1 MKKKLLLLTLVLT
14 MLVSLLSSC
23 SFLEQLGI
31 NLGGTST
38 PPPTTTADP
47 APKTAEELV
56 GLIGE
61 TMDELASYEARGT
74 MDFTFFIEGIEVKAQ
89 TVTTEI
95 VIDNEIDDYYYYNK
109 EASFFEAEALGISE
123 SSVSLD
129 AYHDGYYFL
138 LREEDGVV
146 TQKLT
151 SRISREKAIE
161 LQEKQAFKSSENED
175 DFDPF
180 NCTGKS
186 FEKKADGT
194 YTLSLSGYT
203 ATAIDSFWGSMDN
216 DEDIFDVQLLD
227 LNITITADN
236 EYRIKQMQMV
246 FVFKEAD
253 DPLQTPSASFTINMS
268 AYNAATKKT
277 DELDLANYPGANN
290 LDFIYDA
297 ERLWNERAEAKEGS
311 FILKTD
317 ETLYYG
323 GRRETVDSEVN
334 YVIYGNNPNGYYYS
348 VSSTTQDEGET
359 LLEYSNGKIKVTQD
373 GQTQTVPYTEK
384 DAKEFISELILIGEY
399 DPDRVKSISY
409 SGNGIYTLTVHST
422 FDEEMSEIFASFDA
436 ALYSVKQTF
445 TFTVTDGELS
455 HVCVRVV
462 GEAAYQGSVISYIIT
477 GELTFREVEQPGDT
491 ISLVK

>member
-1 MKKKLLLLTLVLT
+1 MKKKLLLLALVLT

-23 SFLEQLGI
+23 SFLEQIGI

-47 APKTAEELV
+47 TPKTAEELV
-56 GLIGE
+56 GLVKE
-61 TMDELASYEARGT
+61 AMDKLASYEARGT
-74 MDFTFFIEGIEVKAQ
+74 MDLTLFFEGIEVKSE
-89 TVTTEI
+89 TVITEI
-95 VIDNEIDDYYYYNK
+95 VIDNEIDDYYYYSK
-109 EASFFEAEALGISE
+109 EEMFIEAEALGINE

-138 LREEDGVV
+138 LREEDDVV
-146 TQKLT
+146 TQKLS

-161 LQEKQAFKSSENED
+161 LQKKQAWKNSENTD

-186 FEKKADGT
+186 FEKNADGT

-203 ATAIDSFWGSMDN
+203 ATAIDSFWGSMT
-216 DEDIFDVQLLD
+216 DEEDAQLLD
-227 LNITITADN
+227 LNFTITVDD

-246 FVFKEAD
+246 FVFKEAE
-253 DPLQTPSASFTINMS
+253 DPRQTPTASFTVNMS

-277 DELDLANYPGANN
+277 DELNLSNYPGANN

-311 FILKTD
+311 FILTTD

-323 GRRETVDSEVN
+323 GKRQTVDSEVN
-334 YVIYGNNPNGYYYS
+334 DVVYGVNPNGYYYT
-348 VSSTTQDEGET
+348 VSCTAQDEDEI
-359 LLEYSNGKIKVTQD
+359 LLEYSNGKIKVTQS
-373 GQTQTVPYTEK
+373 GQTQSVAYAEK
-384 DAKEFISELILIGEY
+384 EAKEFISDLILMTEY
-399 DPDRVKSISY
+399 DPDHVKSISY
-409 SGNGIYTLTVHST
+409 DGNGVYTLQVLPT
-422 FDEEMSEIFASFDA
+422 FEEELEEFFNSIGAE
-436 ALYSVKQTF
+436 LYSVKQTL
-445 TFTVTDGELS
+445 TFTVTNGELTR
-455 HVCVRVV
+455 VRVHVV
-462 GEAAYQGSVISYIIT
+462 GEATYENSSISYIIT
-477 GELTFREVEQPGDT
+477 GDLSFRQVEQPGDT